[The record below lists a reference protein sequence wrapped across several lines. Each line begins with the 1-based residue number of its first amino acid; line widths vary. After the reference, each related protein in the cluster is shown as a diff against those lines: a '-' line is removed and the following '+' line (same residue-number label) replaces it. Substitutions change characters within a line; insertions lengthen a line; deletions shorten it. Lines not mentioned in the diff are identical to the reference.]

1 MSPIIVDKENKKQ
14 EILYAALRVF
24 SRLGI
29 PNVKMIDIAREAGIG
44 KGTIYEYFRSKEE
57 VIDETM
63 KAFLSKMDNVNLAE
77 QTSEHSPPQKV
88 DFIVKGWMDIL
99 LADPLEAGV
108 MVEMWAE
115 SLRKG
120 KLKENTE
127 LREVYKRYR
136 DSIKD
141 IITEGI
147 QIGEIRQVD
156 AGSMATLIAAT
167 LDGLYLHWILGKDLV
182 NLEKTAKEYRKSL
195 DQYLR
200 K

>member
-1 MSPIIVDKENKKQ
+1 
-14 EILYAALRVF
+14 
-24 SRLGI
+24 
-29 PNVKMIDIAREAGIG
+29 
-44 KGTIYEYFRSKEE
+44 
-57 VIDETM
+57 
-63 KAFLSKMDNVNLAE
+63 
-77 QTSEHSPPQKV
+77 V

>member
-77 QTSEHSPPQKV
+77 QTSEHSPLQKV

-167 LDGLYLHWILGKDLV
+167 LDGLYLHLILGMDLV

>member
-14 EILYAALRVF
+14 EILHAALRVF

-63 KAFLSKMDNVNLAE
+63 KAFIVKMDSVNLAE
-77 QTSEHSPPQKV
+77 QTSEHTPLQKV

-115 SLRKG
+115 SLRKD
-120 KLKENTE
+120 KIEINTE

-136 DSIKD
+136 DSIMD
-141 IITEGI
+141 IISEGI
-147 QIGEIRQVD
+147 KTGEIRQVD
-156 AGSMATLIAAT
+156 AGSMAALIVAT

-182 NLEKTAKEYRKSL
+182 NLEKTSREYRKSL